1 MNNPNE
7 KIQIRTEI
15 NKVDNSMLEIY
26 RVNKD
31 MTKAEVIR
39 QAIHEFIEEHSE
51 TIEENLEKTDLKRKN
66 GGE

>member
-1 MNNPNE
+1 MNNPNK